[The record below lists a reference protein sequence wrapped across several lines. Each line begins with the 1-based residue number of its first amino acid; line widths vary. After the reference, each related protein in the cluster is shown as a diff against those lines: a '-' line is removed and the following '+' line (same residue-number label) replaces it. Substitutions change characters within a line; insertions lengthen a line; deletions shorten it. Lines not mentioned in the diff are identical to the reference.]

1 MKNHNTQHLL
11 TFLEYAPIKQNLWSR
26 LVQIKLISYL
36 FTIKYELSNTLSHVC
51 LEKCQEAENLRITD
65 AVWDKFY
72 KFERIFLML

>member
-26 LVQIKLISYL
+26 LVQIKFILYL

-51 LEKCQEAENLRITD
+51 FKKYREAENLRITD
-65 AVWDKFY
+65 AVCQFIKN
-72 KFERIFLML
+72 FEL